1 MSDDPPARLHLSI
14 PQVTICLS
22 LVVALLLWCCAA
34 SAYAD
39 RDGHRF
45 QRPDSGV
52 RRTAPLVFFGQ
63 MVGRLAWQSV
73 AQIPSA
79 PWVIGYVV
87 SERRGLLI
95 GGLVVEALVISTGMG
110 LQMLEGRIDPPRKR
124 KRKRRKIATPALE
137 QD

>member
-1 MSDDPPARLHLSI
+1 MRDDSPAEVHLSI
-14 PQVTICLS
+14 PQVTICVS
-22 LVVALLLWCCAA
+22 LVVALLFWCCAA

-45 QRPDSGV
+45 QQPA
-52 RRTAPLVFFGQ
+52 RRARGAAISFFVQ
-63 MVGRLAWQSV
+63 VAGRFAWQSV

-95 GGLVVEALVISTGMG
+95 GGLIVEAMVITGGMG
-110 LQMLEGRIDPPRKR
+110 LQMLESRIELPRKK
-124 KRKRRKIATPALE
+124 KRKRRKIAMPSAE
-137 QD
+137 PE

>member
-1 MSDDPPARLHLSI
+1 MSDDPSAKLHLSI

-45 QRPDSGV
+45 QRPDRGV
-52 RRTAPLVFFGQ
+52 RRAAPLVFFGQ

>member
-1 MSDDPPARLHLSI
+1 MSEETPAATNWSI
-14 PQVTICLS
+14 PQVTIGVS
-22 LVVALLLWCCAA
+22 MVVALLFWCCAA

-45 QRPDSGV
+45 QRPERGV

-95 GGLVVEALVISTGMG
+95 GGLIVEAMVISGGMG
-110 LQMLEGRIDPPRKR
+110 LQMLESRIDPPRKK
-124 KRKRRKIATPALE
+124 KRKRRKIAMPVVE
-137 QD
+137 PD